1 MNLLSSKLTQ
11 FNLFSRPGLFKVL
24 KNIFYDFIL
33 YEKLGLIIIVELKVE
48 KRMTNSVSF
57 SL

>member
-1 MNLLSSKLTQ
+1 MVNPNWHGLIC
-11 FNLFSRPGLFKVL
+11 GLFKVL

-33 YEKLGLIIIVELKVE
+33 YEKLGLNIIVELKVE